1 MMRPRLS
8 TFILASAFGTAATLG
23 TTAYGQCVFFSDAE
37 CNLVEA
43 EWGPYDA
50 DTFPDPNNQ
59 IGLATPILG
68 LDEFGDS
75 VALELF
81 QEAKVNGL
89 LGRWFITDPDTGD
102 VTGADSDTD
111 WYRVRLTEPARL
123 IITGAVGNLN
133 PDTGAVDPWAYD
145 PDTGVGNRFVMLVY
159 DFNNSNTQFFGQQI
173 WGGCES
179 ATSTLPSGGSVEY
192 VYVPAGEYAIG
203 LDTRYAES
211 TTSATE
217 GPSNTKYDGPVN
229 FSLSVFALPLGDAAC
244 GTGSQPCDEVA
255 ATPGCADPACCDLV
269 CVSAPDCCAVQWDQS
284 CIDQGVVDC
293 GLFQYACDPNASLTP
308 NDCVGNFQYVS
319 LASGEAV
326 VVDFD
331 NTGALTDGPNDVVN
345 LCGSPMGRDLWYL
358 VGPTPAAG
366 NIGISMCGTGTNG
379 DTVMNFFYD
388 PSYNPSL
395 GIGDPSLLPDQYIG
409 CSDDEC
415 DDDGDGETDV
425 GGPSEGT
432 IVYAPEGVFI
442 LVRVGSWYDGGPEG
456 ADAVDP
462 SAGQMVFSFFSEM
475 YSNDG
480 ADILQVGTSLYGTGG
495 VSAGGRLTAANS
507 TTAPNNWAYRKTML
521 PFTIENAG
529 DFDTISMGG
538 YFSSTQPPANVQAI
552 AWEILARPDELDPDT
567 GELVESFS
575 VYTDNV
581 FDPVADPN
589 DSSLVLF
596 SGNDPTYTPASDGR
610 DAYTAVGFGPLRFLL
625 DVAEPVALDPGRYW
639 ITAWG
644 VNSDINVTSLF
655 SMPACAQAPEAYG
668 SDDEVTGV
676 FEPVLA
682 LNGRIP
688 DSTVDGETTGTLG
701 EFRWAYFLRPGYNTA
716 NVWWAAHYFTDGI
729 KSSIEV
735 NTIPF
740 ALQRRTFAN
749 ACPGDLDGST
759 FVDAG
764 DIGSLLI
771 LFGSEG
777 GPGDL
782 DGSGFVDS
790 GDIGSLLVL
799 FGACP

>member
-37 CNLVEA
+37 CDLVEGA
-43 EWGPYDA
+43 WGPYDNNL
-50 DTFPDPNNQ
+50 PDPNDA
-59 IGLATPILG
+59 IGTATPILG
-68 LDEFGDS
+68 LDDFGEPIAMS
-75 VALELF
+75 LF

-89 LGRWFITDPDTGD
+89 LGRWIFDIVDETTGE
-102 VTGADSDTD
+102 VTGQDAESDTD
-111 WYRVRLTEPARL
+111 WYRIRLTEPARL
-123 IITGAVGNLN
+123 VITAAVGNFDANTGAV
-133 PDTGAVDPWAYD
+133 APWAWD
-145 PDTGVGNRFVMLVY
+145 SANSVGNRFVMLVY
-159 DFNNSNTQFFGQQI
+159 DFNNSATQFFGRQI
-173 WGGCES
+173 WTGCDS
-179 ATSTLPSGGSVEY
+179 ATSQLPSGGEVEY
-192 VYVPAGEYAIG
+192 VYVPAGDYAIG
-203 LDTRYAES
+203 LDTRYAEVLTGS
-211 TTSATE
+211 E
-217 GPSNTKYDGPVN
+217 GVDNTNYDGPVN

-269 CVSAPDCCAVQWDQS
+269 CVSAPDCCSVQWDQS

-293 GLFQYACDPNASLTP
+293 GLFQYACDANASPAP
-308 NDCVGNFQYVS
+308 NDCVGNYVYVNIGQ
-319 LASGEAV
+319 GEAAL
-326 VVDFD
+326 VDFD
-331 NTGALTDGPNDVVN
+331 NTDALTDGPNDVVN

-366 NIGISMCGTGTNG
+366 NIGLSMCGTGTAG

-388 PSYNPSL
+388 ASYNPSL
-395 GIGDPSLLPDQYIG
+395 GIGDPALLPDQYIG

-432 IVYAPEGVFI
+432 IVYAPAGTYV
-442 LVRVGSWYDGGPEG
+442 LLRVGTWYDGGPEG
-456 ADAVDP
+456 ADAVP
-462 SAGQMVFSFFSEM
+462 AVNGQIAISFFSEM

-480 ADILQVGTSLYGTGG
+480 ADALRVGTSLYGTGG
-495 VSAGGRLTAANS
+495 ITACGRINTSGGLTG
-507 TTAPNNWAYRKTML
+507 YRKTMTN
-521 PFTIENAG
+521 FTIEEAG
-529 DFDTISMGG
+529 DFDTISYGG
-538 YFSSTQPPANVQAI
+538 YLSSAVPAANILAMN
-552 AWEILARPDELDPDT
+552 WEILARPDEVDADA
-567 GELVESFS
+567 GVLVESFS

-581 FDPVADPN
+581 YDPVADPN
-589 DSSLVLF
+589 DDGLVLF
-596 SGNDPTYTPASDGR
+596 SGSDAAWGQGSDGR
-610 DAYTAVGFGPLRFLL
+610 DVYTAFGYGPLRIL
-625 DVAEPVALDPGRYW
+625 VNTGEPVALDPGRYW
-639 ITAWG
+639 VYG
-644 VNSDINVTSLF
+644 VNPDTTKATYF
-655 SMPACAQAPEAYG
+655 SGAACAQAPEAYG

-676 FEPVLA
+676 FEPVMLF
-682 LNGRIP
+682 NGRIAG
-688 DSTVDGETTGTLG
+688 STVQGTTTSTTG
-701 EFRWAYFLRPGYNTA
+701 EFRWLYWLRPSYNTA
-716 NVWWAAHYFTDGI
+716 NVWWAAHYLTDGI
-729 KSSIEV
+729 KSSTEV
-735 NTIPF
+735 CTVPL

-782 DGSGFVDS
+782 DGSGLVDS